1 MILSKRPGLQQ
12 TSVPVVDLHECL
24 TALLSSH
31 QTGLVSLFVRDS
43 HADTSLGF
51 EGCLEVTEK

>member
-1 MILSKRPGLQQ
+1 MPLI
-12 TSVPVVDLHECL
+12 DLHECP

-31 QTGLVSLFVRDS
+31 QTGLVSLFVRDG
-43 HADTSLGF
+43 HADTSLAGF